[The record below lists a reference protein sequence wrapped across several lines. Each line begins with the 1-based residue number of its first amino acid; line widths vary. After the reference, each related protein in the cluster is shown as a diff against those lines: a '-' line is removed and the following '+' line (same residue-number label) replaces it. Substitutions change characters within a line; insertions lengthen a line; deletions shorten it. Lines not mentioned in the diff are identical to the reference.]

1 MFFVYILK
9 SKIKGAYYI
18 GSCENISIRFNQ
30 HNKGLVKSTKRY
42 LPWSLV
48 YKESFDTLA
57 RARKRE
63 LQIKSW
69 KSRRAIERIITF

>member
-9 SKIKGAYYI
+9 SKINGAYYI
-18 GSCENISIRFNQ
+18 GSCEDISIRFSQ

-42 LPWSLV
+42 LPWDLV
-48 YKESFDTLA
+48 YREGFNMLTK
-57 RARKRE
+57 ARKRE

-69 KSRRAIERIITF
+69 KSRRAVERIITF